1 MVNMPS
7 GALIE
12 LVPPGAGP
20 IVVTGIF
27 HVSSVGWAYPFS
39 VRLKGLLT
47 IKRQEKISS
56 EENSSAVFGNKG
68 IKDFHS

>member
-1 MVNMPS
+1 MENMPS

-12 LVPPGAGP
+12 LVPLDAGP

-27 HVSSVGWAYPFS
+27 PVSSVGWAYPFS

-47 IKRQEKISS
+47 TKRHEKTSS